1 MQLVFTMFTTHL
13 LLVIFGISNFK
24 SNGHHHFILEINSHI
39 PIFVLYSLGG
49 SDGFVN
55 IWDGFNKKRLCQFHH
70 YDTSISALNFSS
82 DGTTLAIACSYLDE
96 LEKPPEPVPEP
107 VIYVRYV
114 NEQEI
119 KPK

>member
-1 MQLVFTMFTTHL
+1 MFL
-13 LLVIFGISNFK
+13 FVWNLS
-24 SNGHHHFILEINSHI
+24 EINASFRI
-39 PIFVLYSLGG
+39 YSCNSGG

-96 LEKPPEPVPEP
+96 LEKPPEPVPDP

>member
-1 MQLVFTMFTTHL
+1 MTNIDFKF
-13 LLVIFGISNFK
+13 ISRAF
-24 SNGHHHFILEINSHI
+24 SVS
-39 PIFVLYSLGG
+39 GG

-70 YDTSISALNFSS
+70 YDTSISSLAFSN
-82 DGTTLAIACSYLDE
+82 DGSSLAIACSYLDE
-96 LEKPPEPVPEP
+96 LEKPPEPIPEP

-114 NEQEI
+114 NEQET